1 MERTRKTKSSF
12 IQTGRN
18 TMGLLKKVFR
28 RDSGECFMHLE
39 NTTSATGKLTRNDG
53 VAEGQGQYFSNDNS
67 RYIGEF
73 RNGLIEGKGLL
84 YSFDQNCYKGAFKG
98 GKKSGIGE
106 LITKKGKI
114 LDQVWDNGNL
124 VKESPNFE
132 KSNIM
137 MGLKSHQQLKI
148 EAEQEKRN
156 EQGEQ
161 KKIEKIAEKLLK
173 VGSSDEFNSM
183 VSGTNNVG
191 PETLSLIDFTDKLK
205 LFIADLNIADVRKWT
220 VQDVGHLLDY
230 FGLGSLKASFLENKI
245 DGHALL
251 KLNESDY
258 RDIGITQFTQKVLI
272 RDLIKKLVSLSNSQR
287 KKNYAQRRFSPG
299 RLLRDPLAGKNV
311 KATEMKNDI
320 SNEAIEHSSKS
331 ESNKDQLKE
340 MEKNNKMSSSKA
352 SQFKLNH
359 IRGIAFRK
367 LSAGSLRN
375 RLKSFTSISRFQN
388 NDDPNHIIIEES
400 SLDKSSS
407 SSSHGKGAKS
417 EPNKSPNSSILNEE
431 GQEIQSLSRQR
442 TSKSIESNKHQGK
455 NLDDSFEFLRR
466 RGTESK
472 KKDSRDYFQG
482 DAETSPILN
491 IATSSSFQRKQ
502 SFNEKPAGYNKN
514 LLSSSHK
521 LPKHLVKKI
530 SQGSSEQ
537 MTSKSS
543 PNLLCKSH
551 NGLIL
556 GRSRSFTRVHEEV
569 QSQEKRYRSFS
580 PSYNEHACTFS
591 NMSNLAM
598 IPDDE
603 VKRDYLFSD
612 ESLSSSGESSDSEKS
627 KRNKDHWKLDILNDV
642 GAELKNFLV
651 DKDDIQF
658 DKKIGDGVYGSV
670 WKGTYHG
677 TDVAMKVFLPN
688 RLRAGSRQ
696 QFLEEAEILCSL
708 RSPYIVLFMGVCI
721 KHPQYLLLTEYMEDG
736 SLYEI
741 LHKQQNIE
749 DKSTI
754 MHNLNVKFKIIE
766 SIAHGMNY
774 LHEKRVLHCDLKSSN
789 ILVN

>member
-1 MERTRKTKSSF
+1 MVR
-12 IQTGRN
+12 
-18 TMGLLKKVFR
+18 LKMAFQ
-28 RDSGECFMHLE
+28 RDSGVCS
-39 NTTSATGKLTRNDG
+39 TTVASIISDFGKLNRNAG
-53 VAEGQGQYFSNDNS
+53 VPEGQGQYFSNDNS

-84 YSFDQNCYKGAFKG
+84 YSFDQNCYKGTFRG

-114 LDQVWDNGNL
+114 LDQVWEKGIL
-124 VKESPNFE
+124 IKESPNFE

-137 MGLKSHQQLKI
+137 MGLKSHQQIKI

-205 LFIADLNIADVRKWT
+205 LFIADLNVADVRKWT
-220 VQDVGHLLDY
+220 VQDVGELLDY
-230 FGLGSLKASFLENKI
+230 FGLGSLKVTFSENKI
-245 DGHALL
+245 DGHALV

-258 RDIGITQFTQKVLI
+258 RDIGITQFTQKVLM

-287 KKNYAQRRFSPG
+287 KKSYAHRRFSPG
-299 RLLRDPLAGKNV
+299 RLLKDPMASNNLKGV
-311 KATEMKNDI
+311 EMKNDVSI
-320 SNEAIEHSSKS
+320 EAIEHSSKS

-340 MEKNNKMSSSKA
+340 MEKNSKMPSGKA

-359 IRGIAFRK
+359 TRGIAFRK
-367 LSAGSLRN
+367 MSTGNLRS

-388 NDDPNHIIIEES
+388 NDDPHNIIVEES
-400 SLDKSSS
+400 SMDKSSS
-407 SSSHGKGAKS
+407 SSSNGKGAKS
-417 EPNKSPNSSILNEE
+417 EPNKSPISSNISDD
-431 GQEIQSLSRQR
+431 GHEIQSLSRQR
-442 TSKSIESNKHQGK
+442 TSRSIESIKHQAK
-455 NLDDSFEFLRR
+455 NLDESFEVLRR

-472 KKDSRDYFQG
+472 KQISREYLLA
-482 DAETSPILN
+482 DAETPLALN
-491 IATSSSFQRKQ
+491 PVKSGSLKNKPCV
-502 SFNEKPAGYNKN
+502 NERPACPSRNFHSASNN
-514 LLSSSHK
+514 LQK
-521 LPKHLVKKI
+521 LLLKKI

-543 PNLLCKSH
+543 PNLLCKSQ

-556 GRSRSFTRVHEEV
+556 GRSRSFSKVTEQVELH
-569 QSQEKRYRSFS
+569 EKRYRSFS
-580 PSYNEHACTFS
+580 PSYNEQACTFS
-591 NMSNLAM
+591 NISNIAIM
-598 IPDDE
+598 PDDE
-603 VKRDYLFSD
+603 IKRDYLFSD
-612 ESLSSSGESSDSEKS
+612 ESMSSSESSSNSGKS
-627 KRNKDHWKLDILNDV
+627 KRNRDHWKLDILNDV
-642 GAELKNFLV
+642 GTELKNFLV

-658 DKKIGDGVYGSV
+658 DKKIGEGVYGSV

-741 LHKQQNIE
+741 LHKQQHAE
-749 DKSTI
+749 EKSVI
-754 MHNLNVKFKIIE
+754 MHNLNVMFKIIE

-789 ILVN
+789 ILVW